1 MGEKSMLKPF
11 WIVEQREFTATPP
24 LSKPTDFPYYHYRTP
39 YSHETLMEQ
48 STHKGRFT
56 MLQPFV

>member
-11 WIVEQREFTATPP
+11 WIAEQKESIAILP
-24 LSKPTDFPYYHYRTP
+24 LSKPMDSPYLHYRTP

-48 STHKGRFT
+48 ST
-56 MLQPFV
+56 L

>member
-11 WIVEQREFTATPP
+11 WIVEQKESTAILP
-24 LSKPTDFPYYHYRTP
+24 LSKPTDFPYRHYKTL

-48 STHKGRFT
+48 ST
-56 MLQPFV
+56 P